1 METHA
6 IIYSPNG
13 DNKWLIKY
21 STFNYGIIEWKRF
34 LRASSLTF
42 LPMQKLLS
50 TCQMDGYLAT
60 A

>member
-1 METHA
+1 METCA
-6 IIYSPNG
+6 TINSPHG

-21 STFNYGIIEWKRF
+21 STFNYEIMEWKRF

-42 LPMQKLLS
+42 LPIQELLS